1 MNREILEPHCELRFG
16 RFRLHPT
23 QRQLFENDVPVKL
36 GGRAFDVLWALVER
50 RDRAV
55 PKNELMQLAW
65 PKRVVEENNLQVQV
79 VTLRKLLGPAAITTI
94 PGRGYQ
100 FTAPLDGAAQPKPPT
115 QDPVEAAPPMTAPL
129 TNLPAELQPLYG
141 RNDDLARLSE
151 LIERHPLV
159 SVVGPGGIGKTRL
172 AQAAAYGAR
181 ADFADGV
188 WVVELAPLADPA
200 LAISAVARTLEV
212 QLGAE
217 PKAVDFAATLRA
229 RRMLLVLD
237 NCEHLLDSVAEI
249 AAALRR
255 EAPSIR
261 ILATSQEPLRLPDEQ
276 VYRLGTL
283 ALPENVP
290 VEVARHIGA
299 VALFVARAQAAAPAF
314 VLTEN
319 TLPIVVDICRRLD
332 GIALAIELA
341 AARVPLLG
349 VDGLRAKLDDR
360 FRVLTAGA
368 RFALRRHQTLRAA
381 LEWSHSLL
389 TAAEQIVFRRLGVF
403 AGTFGLGSAQRVA
416 SADTIDEWSV
426 LEILGALVDKSLVVV
441 EAGAEP
447 RYRLLE
453 TGRAY
458 ALEQLADS
466 GELDAVLRQHAA
478 ALLAV
483 FDRSRDEY
491 WTTTTGA
498 RIDRYAPDIDNLRA
512 ALDWAAG
519 AGEADLLVALTGA
532 SSWLWRDVGL
542 HAEGLR
548 RCDQA
553 IRADRSGDAAAP
565 GSTPAQ
571 RISRT
576 GPQSVTGGDA
586 RAGLR

>member
-1 MNREILEPHCELRFG
+1 MY
-16 RFRLHPT
+16 
-23 QRQLFENDVPVKL
+23 
-36 GGRAFDVLWALVER
+36 GRA
-50 RDRAV
+50 
-55 PKNELMQLAW
+55 
-65 PKRVVEENNLQVQV
+65 
-79 VTLRKLLGPAAITTI
+79 
-94 PGRGYQ
+94 
-100 FTAPLDGAAQPKPPT
+100 
-115 QDPVEAAPPMTAPL
+115 
-129 TNLPAELQPLYG
+129 
-141 RNDDLARLSE
+141 DDLARLSE

-159 SVVGPGGIGKTRL
+159 TVIGPGGIGKSRL
-172 AQAAAYGAR
+172 AQAAAHGAR
-181 ADFADGV
+181 AGFADGV
-188 WVVELAPLADPA
+188 WGVELAPLADPT
-200 LAISAVARTLEV
+200 LTISAVARTLEV
-212 QLGAE
+212 QLGVE
-217 PKAVDFAATLRA
+217 PKAVDLAETLRA

-237 NCEHLLDSVAEI
+237 NCEHLLDATAEI
-249 AAALRR
+249 VAALRR

-290 VEVARHIGA
+290 VNVARHVGA

-319 TLPIVVDICRRLD
+319 TLPVVVDICRRLD

-349 VDGLRAKLDDR
+349 LDELRAKLDDR

-381 LEWSHSLL
+381 LEWSHALL
-389 TAAEQIVFRRLGVF
+389 TADEQTVLRRLGVF
-403 AGTFGLGSAQRVA
+403 TGTFGLGSAQRVA
-416 SADTIDEWSV
+416 SAGTIDEWSV
-426 LEILGALVDKSLVVV
+426 LDILGALVDKSLVVV
-441 EAGAEP
+441 EVGPEP

-466 GELDAVLRQHAA
+466 GEMDAVLHQHAK

-498 RIDRYAPDIDNLRA
+498 RIDRYAADIDNLRA

-519 AGEADLLVALTGA
+519 AGEADLL
-532 SSWLWRDVGL
+532 D
-542 HAEGLR
+542 
-548 RCDQA
+548 
-553 IRADRSGDAAAP
+553 RADRRFELAVARCR
-565 GSTPAQ
+565 PA
-571 RISRT
+571 RRRT
-576 GPQSVTGGDA
+576 ATV
-586 RAGLR
+586 

>member
-1 MNREILEPHCELRFG
+1 MNRETFEPSCELRFG
-16 RFRLHPT
+16 RFRLQPT

-36 GGRAFDVLWALVER
+36 GGRAFNVLWALVER

-79 VTLRKLLGPAAITTI
+79 VTLRKLLGPAAISTI
-94 PGRGYQ
+94 PGRGYR
-100 FTAPLDGAAQPKPPT
+100 FTAPLDGAAQPEPAKAA
-115 QDPVEAAPPMTAPL
+115 VEAAPPATAPL
-129 TNLPAELQPLYG
+129 TNLPAELPPLYG
-141 RNDDLARLSE
+141 RADDLARLSE

-159 SVVGPGGIGKTRL
+159 TVIGPGGIGKSRV
-172 AQAAAYGAR
+172 AQAAAHGAR
-181 ADFADGV
+181 AGFADGV
-188 WVVELAPLADPA
+188 WGVELAPLADPT
-200 LAISAVARTLEV
+200 LTISAVARTLEV
-212 QLGAE
+212 QLGVE
-217 PKAVDFAATLRA
+217 PKAVDLAETLRA

-237 NCEHLLDSVAEI
+237 NCEHLLDATAEI
-249 AAALRR
+249 VAALRR

-290 VEVARHIGA
+290 VNVARHVGA

-319 TLPIVVDICRRLD
+319 TLPVVVDICRRLD

-349 VDGLRAKLDDR
+349 LDELRAKLDDR

-381 LEWSHSLL
+381 LEWSHALL
-389 TAAEQIVFRRLGVF
+389 TADEQTVLRRLGVF
-403 AGTFGLGSAQRVA
+403 TGTFGLGSAQQVA
-416 SADTIDEWSV
+416 SAGTIDEWSV
-426 LEILGALVDKSLVVV
+426 LDILGALVDKSLVVV

-466 GELDAVLRQHAA
+466 GEMDAVLHQHAK

-498 RIDRYAPDIDNLRA
+498 RIDRYAADIDNLRA

-519 AGEADLLVALTGA
+519 AGEADLL
-532 SSWLWRDVGL
+532 D
-542 HAEGLR
+542 
-548 RCDQA
+548 
-553 IRADRSGDAAAP
+553 RADGRFELAVARCR
-565 GSTPAQ
+565 PA
-571 RISRT
+571 RRRT
-576 GPQSVTGGDA
+576 AT
-586 RAGLR
+586 L